1 VKYRTLGSTGLSV
14 SVVGAGTWQFG
25 GEWGHDFSQREV
37 DAILDE
43 AALRGINLID
53 TAECYGPHLSEAL
66 IGDYLA
72 RHDRSRWIVATKF
85 GHEFAGF
92 LKRHDDF
99 SAAGVQRQ
107 LDESLR
113 VLRVEAGADVAV
125 AGRYRLDAVVA
136 GRADGDGARLTVG
149 SGASTRALAAGRAR
163 LRVDVPLR
171 DGAEAGL
178 VDVRLL
184 GLDTPALAGRV
195 AIELP

>member
-1 VKYRTLGSTGLSV
+1 VRVEARGS
-14 SVVGAGTWQFG
+14 
-25 GEWGHDFSQREV
+25 
-37 DAILDE
+37 DAQ
-43 AALRGINLID
+43 
-53 TAECYGPHLSEAL
+53 
-66 IGDYLA
+66 
-72 RHDRSRWIVATKF
+72 
-85 GHEFAGF
+85 GHEFARTGGSGF
-92 LKRHDDF
+92 VSEPGAARLQAGSVRARVVD
-99 SAAGVQRQ
+99 AAGG
-107 LDESLR
+107 R

-184 GLDTPALAGRV
+184 GLDTPALVGRV